1 MRVIRLIGRNTVEEI
16 ILKRAEDKLK
26 LTEKVIEEGEFSLG
40 LNKQSLFTD
49 KHVPVSNY
57 MYWRMHIII
66 ELYIIYIYIHVIEG
80 IYMNLYLP
88 VIARGR

>member
-57 MYWRMHIII
+57 LFWRMHIII
-66 ELYIIYIYIHVIEG
+66 EY
-80 IYMNLYLP
+80 
-88 VIARGR
+88 